1 MKANTELAKS
11 ALKAARSG
19 WYLYLSTLWLLI
31 LVLYIDF
38 ISGQQFLFGK
48 EDISLFDLEVP
59 RSAFSFSYSALI
71 GVFAFWAAGSARTI
85 RKVVSTLAEENLLEA
100 LLVSPEYQL
109 WGLSPLS
116 PSAINRRTFWVLSGI
131 GLILLFCVSIIHLG
145 QYNLPP
151 QESMNPETY
160 QRIGMFSL
168 AVLVL
173 SLYLTLKWIYPAWD
187 STFRLLSKD
196 ENR

>member
-1 MKANTELAKS
+1 MKASTELAKS
-11 ALKAARSG
+11 ALKAARNG

-38 ISGQQFLFGK
+38 ISGQQFIFGK

-85 RKVVSTLAEENLLEA
+85 QKIVSRLAEENLLEDVLA
-100 LLVSPEYQL
+100 SPEYQL
-109 WGLSPLS
+109 WGLSPIN
-116 PSAINRRTFWVLSGI
+116 PSAINRRAFWVLSGV
-131 GLILLFCVSIIHLG
+131 GLILLFNISIIHLA

-151 QESMNPETY
+151 PENMNPETY

-173 SLYLTLKWIYPAWD
+173 SLYLSIKWIYPAWNR
-187 STFRLLSKD
+187 TFSLFSKD
-196 ENR
+196 ENY